1 MEERESVVQ
10 IKNSGFCT
18 RRRKTLVLYSYHMDR
33 DKNNNPLSQP
43 PATDTGSSQVPDTSS
58 LAPSAD
64 TPIISSAGL
73 PTATPLNAPLPTD
86 PLRPTHT
93 SASGS
98 GDIKLETGR
107 NSKRSIII
115 ISIIAVVILFVAL
128 LMLLPALLK
137 KDNEKV
143 ATLLRQNFDTISS
156 TEDFFEKVYFRE
168 ITTDDIMTSEDHEQI
183 NQNISQFLSFQKEF
197 AKINPGKLD
206 DEIKIIYENLQSRAE
221 TYQKSLELYNTVY
234 SAYTEEKPELLN
246 DYLVSEEYTVAAIA
260 ERFVEY
266 FNDRDRLLEQISAN
280 YCTTDGNN
288 SSEIC
293 IELVDNYRDT
303 IESMR
308 QSYSVPQSIFFAYDA
323 EPDYQDES
331 SLISRVEQVIKETE
345 E

>member
-1 MEERESVVQ
+1 
-10 IKNSGFCT
+10 
-18 RRRKTLVLYSYHMDR
+18 MDR

-43 PATDTGSSQVPDTSS
+43 P
-58 LAPSAD
+58 SAD
-64 TPIISSAGL
+64 TGPSQAMDISSPDSPADNRIISSANL
-73 PTATPLNAPLPTD
+73 APPTPLNAPLPTD
-86 PLRPTHT
+86 PLHPIQTVGT
-93 SASGS
+93 GS
-98 GDIKLETGR
+98 GDLVVRGSTKNKKPL
-107 NSKRSIII
+107 IIGA
-115 ISIIAVVILFVAL
+115 AVVIVLFVIL
-128 LMLLPALLK
+128 IMLLPILLK
-137 KDNEKV
+137 DNNGD
-143 ATLLRQNFDTISS
+143 ASQLLRQNFDTISS

-168 ITTDDIMTSEDHEQI
+168 ITTDDIMTSEDYEQI

-197 AKINPGKLD
+197 AKINPDKLD
-206 DEIKIIYENLQSRAE
+206 NEIKIIYENLQSRVE

-280 YCTTDGNN
+280 DCTTDGNN

>member
-1 MEERESVVQ
+1 MYKSIQFLERNLCL
-10 IKNSGFCT
+10 NS
-18 RRRKTLVLYSYHMDR
+18 Y
-33 DKNNNPLSQP
+33 
-43 PATDTGSSQVPDTSS
+43 
-58 LAPSAD
+58 
-64 TPIISSAGL
+64 
-73 PTATPLNAPLPTD
+73 
-86 PLRPTHT
+86 
-93 SASGS
+93 
-98 GDIKLETGR
+98 
-107 NSKRSIII
+107 
-115 ISIIAVVILFVAL
+115 
-128 LMLLPALLK
+128 
-137 KDNEKV
+137 
-143 ATLLRQNFDTISS
+143 
-156 TEDFFEKVYFRE
+156 
-168 ITTDDIMTSEDHEQI
+168 EQI
-183 NQNISQFLSFQKEF
+183 NQNISQFLSFQKDF
-197 AKINPGKLD
+197 AKINPDKLD

-221 TYQKSLELYNTVY
+221 TYQKSLELYNIVY

-280 YCTTDGNN
+280 DCAIDGNN

-293 IELVDNYRDT
+293 IELVNNYRDT

>member
-1 MEERESVVQ
+1 MQ

-86 PLRPTHT
+86 PLHPTHT

-143 ATLLRQNFDTISS
+143 ATLLQQNFDTIKSS
-156 TEDFFEKVYFRE
+156 EDFFEDVYYGDVV
-168 ITTDDIMTSEDHEQI
+168 TTDIMTPEMYEQI
-183 NQNISQFLSFQKEF
+183 NQNITQFVKVQKNF
-197 AKINPGKLD
+197 AKIDTEKVSEN
-206 DEIKIIYENLQSRAE
+206 IYADVAMLQESLARKAE
-221 TYQKSLELYNTVY
+221 AYQKSLDLYNKIY
-234 SAYTEEKPELLN
+234 IAYTEEKPEMLD
-246 DYLVSEEYTVAAIA
+246 DYLASDEYAVMTVA
-260 ERFVEY
+260 ERFIEY
-266 FNDRDRLLEQISAN
+266 FNDRNNTLEEISAN
-280 YCTTDGNN
+280 GCTLEGHNA
-288 SSEIC
+288 SEIC
-293 IELVDNYRDT
+293 VELVEDYNDT
-303 IESMR
+303 IESME
-308 QSYSVPQSIFFAYDA
+308 QSHAVPQAIFFAYDS
-323 EPDYQDES
+323 ETSYQDEN
-331 SLISRVEQVIKETE
+331 LIMPRIEQIIKEQE
-345 E
+345 G

>member
-1 MEERESVVQ
+1 MDEGKDSLGTTRAQNADGFDASAQSSAQSVD
-10 IKNSGFCT
+10 ST
-18 RRRKTLVLYSYHMDR
+18 TSSD
-33 DKNNNPLSQP
+33 P
-43 PATDTGSSQVPDTSS
+43 PADNK
-58 LAPSAD
+58 
-64 TPIISSAGL
+64 IISSANL
-73 PTATPLNAPLPTD
+73 TPPTPLSAPLPTD
-86 PLRPTHT
+86 PLHPIQTVGT
-93 SASGS
+93 GS
-98 GDIKLETGR
+98 GD
-107 NSKRSIII
+107 
-115 ISIIAVVILFVAL
+115 VILGKQGVDKKNILVIGIIVAIVLFVIL
-128 LMLLPALLK
+128 IMLLPVLLK
-137 KDNEKV
+137 DNNGD
-143 ATLLRQNFDTISS
+143 ASQLLRQNFDTISS

-168 ITTDDIMTSEDHEQI
+168 ITTDDIMTPEDYEQI
-183 NQNISQFLSFQKEF
+183 NQNISQFLSFQKDF
-197 AKINPGKLD
+197 AKINPDKLD

-246 DYLVSEEYTVAAIA
+246 DYLASEEYSVAAIA

-280 YCTTDGNN
+280 DCAIDGNN

-293 IELVDNYRDT
+293 IELVNNYRDT

>member
-1 MEERESVVQ
+1 
-10 IKNSGFCT
+10 
-18 RRRKTLVLYSYHMDR
+18 MDR

-43 PATDTGSSQVPDTSS
+43 P
-58 LAPSAD
+58 SAD
-64 TPIISSAGL
+64 TGPSQAMDISSPDSPADNRIISSANL
-73 PTATPLNAPLPTD
+73 APPTPLNAPLPTD
-86 PLRPTHT
+86 PLHPIQTVGT
-93 SASGS
+93 GS
-98 GDIKLETGR
+98 GDLVVRGSTKNKKPL
-107 NSKRSIII
+107 IIGA
-115 ISIIAVVILFVAL
+115 AVVIVLFVIL
-128 LMLLPALLK
+128 IMLLPILLK
-137 KDNEKV
+137 DNNGD
-143 ATLLRQNFDTISS
+143 ASQLLRQNFDTISS

-168 ITTDDIMTSEDHEQI
+168 ITTDDIMTSEDYEQI

-197 AKINPGKLD
+197 AKINPDKLD
-206 DEIKIIYENLQSRAE
+206 NEIKIIYENLQSRAE

-280 YCTTDGNN
+280 DCTTDGNN